1 MATTR
6 GQSALGVDDS
16 RASVVRGLTAAAGA
30 LFLVVGI
37 VGFFVT
43 GFDNFAEHTD
53 ETLLGFSVNPL
64 HNLVHVAAGIAGL
77 VMARTLSSARAFGWL
92 VVVLYGLTL
101 LYGLVV
107 ADQRQGNVLSLNE
120 ADNWL
125 HLGFVVIGLIIALL
139 PVPTDDVKAGEEEP
153 PGGR

>member
-6 GQSALGVDDS
+6 RQSVTDVDDS
-16 RASVVRGLTAAAGA
+16 RASVVRGLTAATGV
-30 LFLVVGI
+30 LFLAVGI
-37 VGFFVT
+37 AGFFVT

-64 HNLVHVAAGIAGL
+64 HNLVHVVAGIAGL

-92 VVVLYGLTL
+92 VVVLYGLTFV
-101 LYGLVV
+101 YGLVV
-107 ADQRQGNVLSLNE
+107 ADRQDGNVLSLNE

-139 PVPTDDVKAGEEEP
+139 PVRRRDAVTP
-153 PGGR
+153 R

>member
-1 MATTR
+1 MVTTR
-6 GQSALGVDDS
+6 GHAATGLDDG
-16 RASVVRGLTAAAGA
+16 RVSVVRGLAAATGA

-37 VGFFVT
+37 AGFFVT
-43 GFDNFAEHTD
+43 GFDNVAEHTE

-77 VMARTLSSARAFGWL
+77 VMARRLASARAFGWL
-92 VVVLYGLTL
+92 VVVLYGLTF

-107 ADQRQGNVLSLNE
+107 ADQDAGNVLSLNE

-125 HLGFVVIGLIIALL
+125 HLGFVVIGLVIALL
-139 PVPTDDVKAGEEEP
+139 PVRRRDAQA
-153 PGGR
+153 